1 MLFFHVTPCLR
12 VAAQPCME
20 WIPIKKRP
28 KTHFFA
34 DSLNIFAWTEKSF
47 LFFEID
53 LLPWILYKQQLGQI
67 LVWELWTIFQKIYVW
82 VFPSV
87 LKRYK
92 EIWLK
97 STLGSYLHSFYAF
110 IYFYLILLCIFI
122 KLLFELFEL
131 LFKND
136 YLRLAKSLLPPFFI
150 PGNNKYY
157 TTILINSSYPL
168 GHNLLIL
175 RVTLFW

>member
-1 MLFFHVTPCLR
+1 
-12 VAAQPCME
+12 ME
-20 WIPIKKRP
+20 WLLSLAWSESQLKKGP

-34 DSLNIFAWTEKSF
+34 DSLKNFAWTEETI
-47 LFFEID
+47 LFSQID
-53 LLPWILYKQQLGQI
+53 LLPWIWDKQQLGQI
-67 LVWELWTIFQKIYVW
+67 LVSELVTIFQKIYVW

-110 IYFYLILLCIFI
+110 ICFYLILLCIFI

-131 LFKND
+131 FELLFKND
-136 YLRLAKSLLPPFFI
+136 YLRLTKSLLPLFFI
-150 PGNNKYY
+150 PGNNKYC
-157 TTILINSSYPL
+157 TTILINSLYPS

-175 RVTLFW
+175 RFILLW